1 MAKSKNAGFWQTLTG
16 GGSSN
21 ENATPVTN
29 RDMSRG
35 DFLRTLLGA
44 TAATALV
51 PETAE
56 AQKKN
61 FKDHNL
67 FDLLSKPIGTPPRA
81 LEFIGRDGKLVNIGA
96 LKDSLKGKLT
106 TVSYGFADC
115 ETFCPMVNLGLAE
128 LGRRAKAKNVPL
140 TSIFIAV
147 IPEVDG
153 ASQQARDHYVEKLKQ
168 TFKLPQ
174 DVVILFSSRGGKVSK
189 ESAKDAALLSK
200 EMGNIVDMT
209 APAEHS
215 MAVTLY
221 DSTGKC
227 IDKKIGITTPSLF
240 ANALDKNLDAKNI
253 IGGIGA
259 KR

>member
-1 MAKSKNAGFWQTLTG
+1 MAKSKNAGFWQRLTG

-21 ENATPVTN
+21 EKATPVTDG
-29 RDMSRG
+29 DMPRR
-35 DFLRTLLGA
+35 DFLQTLLGA

-51 PETAE
+51 PETAD
-56 AQKKN
+56 AQTKN

-67 FDLLSKPIGTPPRA
+67 FELLSKPIGTSPRT
-81 LEFIGRDGKLVNIGA
+81 LEFIGRDGKVVNIGA
-96 LKDSLKGKLT
+96 LKDNLKGRLT
-106 TVSYGFADC
+106 TVCYGFADC
-115 ETFCPMVNLGLAE
+115 DTLCPYVNAGLAA

-147 IPEVDG
+147 MPEIDG

-174 DVVILFSSRGGKVSK
+174 DVVILFPSRSGKVSK
-189 ESAKDAALLSK
+189 ESAKDAALLSL

-209 APAEHS
+209 APAQHS
-215 MAVTLY
+215 VAVTLY

-227 IDKKIGITTPSLF
+227 IDKKIGNTTPKFF
-240 ANALDKNLDAKNI
+240 ADALDKNLDTKNI

-259 KR
+259 RR